1 MFFLNDWICFLE
13 GAVVGASVSFP
24 NNVFIRG
31 NQQTI
36 AFSEPKL
43 PKHWPSQRM
52 RGAKTLVAD
61 GRCLDIDV
69 YHPER
74 ESIIIASW
82 FVIFNLDDWHAFFG
96 NDQEI
101 RRLHL

>member
-1 MFFLNDWICFLE
+1 MIGFASWREPLLVPVLVSPTTFLFEATN
-13 GAVVGASVSFP
+13 
-24 NNVFIRG
+24 
-31 NQQTI
+31 
-36 AFSEPKL
+36 KL
-43 PKHWPSQRM
+43 PLFQSQTCQNIDQVNGW
-52 RGAKTLVAD
+52 RGSKTLVAD